1 MTNRDCTGALTPGPS
16 LPEITCQIEAIGG
29 IEPGTLPRLIQVQV
43 HKEIHNDMLHLTI
56 FIKKVIFVK
65 CGEYDIVY
73 TLPKEGRYRMWI
85 RIFAKDIQ
93 DGPFQL
99 TCLPSEDTRRTVR
112 SYSSSLPRQKDGVR
126 VRSRRSTP
134 GGRPL
139 SAHSWNSF
147 GSGKNPV
154 DDDLILVI
162 GSRGRGKGE
171 FTNPQGV
178 AVTSTGEILVCDSNS
193 QCVQVGIRVTN
204 LV

>member
-1 MTNRDCTGALTPGPS
+1 MKS
-16 LPEITCQIEAIGG
+16 
-29 IEPGTLPRLIQVQV
+29 
-43 HKEIHNDMLHLTI
+43 
-56 FIKKVIFVK
+56 
-65 CGEYDIVY
+65 GEYDIVY

-85 RIFAKDIQ
+85 RIYAKDVQ
-93 DGPFQL
+93 DSPFQM
-99 TCLPSEDTRRTVR
+99 TCLPAEDTRRTVR

-139 SAHSWNSF
+139 SAHSWNSI

-193 QCVQVGIRVTN
+193 QCGQVTISLIALPVPGMFIA
-204 LV
+204 

>member
-1 MTNRDCTGALTPGPS
+1 MKSG
-16 LPEITCQIEAIGG
+16 
-29 IEPGTLPRLIQVQV
+29 
-43 HKEIHNDMLHLTI
+43 K
-56 FIKKVIFVK
+56 
-65 CGEYDIVY
+65 YDIVY

-85 RIFAKDIQ
+85 RIYAKDVQ
-93 DGPFQL
+93 DSPFQI
-99 TCLPSEDTRRTVR
+99 TCLPAEDTRRTVR

-139 SAHSWNSF
+139 SAHSWNSI

-193 QCVQVGIRVTN
+193 QYVQVTISLISLPGMFIA
-204 LV
+204 